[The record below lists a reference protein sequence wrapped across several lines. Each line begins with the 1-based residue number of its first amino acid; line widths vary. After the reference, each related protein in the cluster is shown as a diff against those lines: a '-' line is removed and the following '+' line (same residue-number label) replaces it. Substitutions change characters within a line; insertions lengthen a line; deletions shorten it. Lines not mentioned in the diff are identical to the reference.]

1 MNQLMM
7 ALAYQKPNL
16 VVQTQGSNT
25 KSISDEADFSNV
37 LGRLLESDEE
47 VVVHDS
53 MSQDLIEEL
62 LEELDLPDVV
72 EFQDWFSQPDVS
84 QIWSK
89 LSENIQGEITEGDE
103 WTEAESTVDEQ
114 LIMSLIGMWQKYKN
128 ENERDN
134 LGHTTLNSTVL
145 GQFILGLIQSH
156 VASANEPLISQQT
169 RTEQGSDNQLLLDQD
184 RTLKQFLRMLIQNQD
199 NGNGNS
205 GNRFFNELSLNQ
217 NSQQVDT
224 SPLAIS
230 QIVKRLVESMI
241 EERNKENQ
249 VSERKVESTM
259 LSLPKE
265 LRFNPLLSEIG
276 SYTIRTDQATIH
288 VGEQMPREIQQQQ
301 FMRQF
306 QNLLRHATMTHS
318 KEGVQSLSV
327 KLHPE
332 HLGRLDVQ
340 LTQINGVLSA
350 KIMVSQSAAKELI
363 ESQLSQLRQAFVQQQ
378 LPVERIEITHQQS
391 QLEKEKDKE
400 GSSSQQ
406 QRQDANEDGQEENRE
421 FHEEFQDSLYSINEQ
436 V

>member
-1 MNQLMM
+1 MM

>member
-1 MNQLMM
+1 
-7 ALAYQKPNL
+7 
-16 VVQTQGSNT
+16 
-25 KSISDEADFSNV
+25 
-37 LGRLLESDEE
+37 
-47 VVVHDS
+47 